1 MYFSPIG
8 GSVFGFIT
16 PYCQI
21 IGRSAAQLGSAD
33 CRFEFSIEIIFLA
46 IDAKIFQVNTPV
58 IYSARRLAYD
68 KQLLDAIPFQ
78 RNADKS
84 LFIKQ
89 MLDVMRKT
97 VKKEGLLGGGMSE
110 EIFTDMLYDEYAKKM
125 AETAQFGLAQTI
137 YDQVS
142 SKL

>member
-1 MYFSPIG
+1 M
-8 GSVFGFIT
+8 
-16 PYCQI
+16 
-21 IGRSAAQLGSAD
+21 
-33 CRFEFSIEIIFLA
+33 
-46 IDAKIFQVNTPV
+46 QVNGALSAYSYPLNASQVRKPV
-58 IYSARRLAYD
+58 D
-68 KQLLDAIPFQ
+68 KASDLYKACLDFE
-78 RNADKS
+78 S

-89 MLDVMRKT
+89 MLDVMRKS
-97 VKKEGLLGGGMSE
+97 VKKEGLLDGGMSE